1 MTDAAIPPRALTLA
15 IVAGGKGE
23 RMGGIA
29 KGLLRFQGRTILER
43 LLVLR
48 ARAEHVL
55 LVGKGLE
62 AYKPWNLE
70 TVEDVSAGY
79 GAPGGVVSALL
90 AAPTPWVL
98 VTACDMPFVTVAA
111 ATRLLEA
118 AATSDGACFTR
129 QGRLEPLLGVYAAS
143 LGDGWKARLTEN
155 PSFQVLF
162 QNSRVTALPE
172 DELLAV
178 DPTGACVRSVNTWEE
193 AQAWGLEPP
202 A

>member
-1 MTDAAIPPRALTLA
+1 MAEASIAPRALTLA
-15 IVAGGKGE
+15 IMAGGKGA

-29 KGLLRFQGRTILER
+29 KGLLRYQGQTVIER
-43 LLVLR
+43 LLTLR
-48 ARAEHVL
+48 SLAHHVL
-55 LVGKGLE
+55 LVGPNLTP
-62 AYKPWNLE
+62 YKPWNLE
-70 TVEDVSAGY
+70 SIDDVAPAH

-98 VTACDMPFVTVAA
+98 VVACDMPFVTVPA

-118 AATSDGACFTR
+118 AAANEGACFTR
-129 QGRLEPLLGVYAAS
+129 HGRLEPLFGVYAAS
-143 LGDGWKARLTEN
+143 LGSSWKARLSEN

-172 DELLAV
+172 AELLAV
-178 DPTGACVRSVNTWEE
+178 DPAGECVRSVNTWEE

-202 A
+202 E